1 MKKFSLKGIYI
12 SNLYFVIRIE
22 YFLIFLN
29 FLYVKVGMFV
39 DLWMYFNVNFWY

>member
-12 SNLYFVIRIE
+12 SNLYFVIRIK

-29 FLYVKVGMFV
+29 FLYGFYEVCKSGYVC
-39 DLWMYFNVNFWY
+39 